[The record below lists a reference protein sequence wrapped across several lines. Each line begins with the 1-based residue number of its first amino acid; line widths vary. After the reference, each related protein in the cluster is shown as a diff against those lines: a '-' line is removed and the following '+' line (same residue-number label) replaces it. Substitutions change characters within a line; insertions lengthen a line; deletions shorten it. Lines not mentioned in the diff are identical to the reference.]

1 MLPGWESGYRPG
13 PLVQGSDGAL
23 YGTAVGGSSL
33 YARFPG
39 VVFRFDPADGSYR
52 ILHTFI
58 ISDGRDPTGRLFEA
72 DGFFYGTTNQGGASN
87 CGVVYRVS
95 AAADFAVVHTFNFND
110 GCEPKAGVFRASD
123 GLFYGTTEKAGG
135 GGGYGE
141 IFRMDAAGNVTVLH
155 GFGPYSAGGLS
166 PDTNPIEVSPGV
178 FFGVTPLGGTAN
190 PSYGIVYRMDSS
202 GATSVV
208 HEFTGPGGIQPHAG
222 LVLASDGMLY
232 GSTTVGGAFGLGTLF
247 RLASTQAAPPTLQS
261 LTPSQYS
268 VVGGNSVSVTVELS
282 WAAPAGDAVV
292 SLSSDSSYASVPS
305 TVTVPAGATRAT
317 FLLKTRRTQRT
328 RYATIAATY
337 NGSRVTT
344 WLAVTH

>member
-1 MLPGWESGYRPG
+1 
-13 PLVQGSDGAL
+13 
-23 YGTAVGGSSL
+23 
-33 YARFPG
+33 
-39 VVFRFDPADGSYR
+39 
-52 ILHTFI
+52 
-58 ISDGRDPTGRLFEA
+58 
-72 DGFFYGTTNQGGASN
+72 
-87 CGVVYRVS
+87 
-95 AAADFAVVHTFNFND
+95 VHTFNFND

-178 FFGVTPLGGTAN
+178 FFGVTPLGGTVN

-202 GATSVV
+202 GSTSVV
-208 HEFTGPGGIQPHAG
+208 HEFTGSGGIQPHAG

-232 GSTTVGGAFGLGTLF
+232 GSTSVGGAFGLGTLF
-247 RLASTQAAPPTLQS
+247 RLASTQAAPPTVQS

-268 VVGGNSVSVTVELS
+268 VVGGNSVSATVELS
-282 WAAPAGDAVV
+282 WAAPAGGAVV
-292 SLSSDSSYASVPS
+292 SLSSDSSYASVPG

-317 FLLKTRRTQRT
+317 FVVTTRRTQRT

>member
-1 MLPGWESGYRPG
+1 M
-13 PLVQGSDGAL
+13 QGSDGAL

-39 VVFRFDPADGSYR
+39 IVFRFDPADGSYR
-52 ILHTFI
+52 ILHTFT
-58 ISDGRDPTGRLFEA
+58 ISDGRDPTGRLFES

-87 CGVVYRVS
+87 CGVVYKVN
-95 AAADFAVVHTFNFND
+95 AAAAFAVVHTFNFTD

-123 GLFYGTTEKAGG
+123 GLFYGTTQKA

-141 IFRMDAAGNVTVLH
+141 IFSMDAVGNLTVLH

-166 PDTNPIEVSPGV
+166 PDTNPIEVGPGV

-208 HEFTGPGGIQPHAG
+208 HEFTGSGGIAPHAG
-222 LVLASDGMLY
+222 LLLASDGMLY
-232 GSTTVGGAFGLGTLF
+232 GSTSAGGAFGLGTLF
-247 RLASTQAAPPTLQS
+247 RFSPEQPAPAPTLLT

-268 VVGGNSVSVTVELS
+268 VVGGNPVNASVELS
-282 WAAPAGDAVV
+282 WAAPPGGAVV
-292 SLSSDSSYASVPS
+292 SLSSDSAYASVPAS
-305 TVTVPAGATRAT
+305 VTVPAGATRGT
-317 FLLKTRRTQRT
+317 FVVTTKRTKRT
-328 RYATIAATY
+328 HVATIAATY
-337 NGSRVTT
+337 SGSRVTMT
-344 WLAVTH
+344 LAVTR